1 VHDSR
6 KNILNFVKKL
16 IDMSPPDF
24 HLRCVHERDQ
34 EFIDTLYRST
44 REDLLMLPMDTVFID
59 SLVRSQQQIHA
70 LGVQRNYPNAQTKIL
85 ESQSQALGRMV
96 FEHTTG
102 DIRLIDIAVL
112 PSAQRQGLARYMLQC
127 LQQMAGTHQ
136 ASLSLRVVKNNLKA
150 RRLYLSAGFQIVD
163 EDELSEQM
171 RWRAGIAV

>member
-1 VHDSR
+1 
-6 KNILNFVKKL
+6 
-16 IDMSPPDF
+16 MSPPDF
-24 HLRCVHERDQ
+24 HLRSVHECDQ
-34 EFIDTLYRST
+34 EFIDMLYRST
-44 REDLLMLPMDTVFID
+44 REDLLMLPMDPVFID
-59 SLVRSQQQIHA
+59 NLVRSQQQIHA
-70 LGVQRNYPNAQTKIL
+70 LGVQQNYPNAQTKIL

-112 PSAQRQGLARYMLQC
+112 PSAQRQGLARYMLQY

-136 ASLSLRVVKNNLKA
+136 ASLSLRVVKNNFKA

-171 RWRAGIAV
+171 RWRAGVTL